1 LQIWGDNLNMKRRA
15 KTKSVKRRKEPKE
28 MKEWNDTI
36 SDLNKY
42 KLSDQE
48 SQQRKAALV
57 SKHREIAR
65 EEWLKKQDEIKQ
77 GKLPKEIQ
85 ELIAPPKKKY
95 TSNSAYISKDPKNSN
110 NRPTTSLS
118 KPDPLLYA
126 GAPSLKPSYTIIR
139 TTHRPASA
147 SINPIQATETYAR
160 TYSSNIA
167 YDSSAFTD
175 LKSLDR
181 LDSAMQQLESAMNK
195 AIDYNPEYINRSYT
209 HHEEDKSEISDSSI
223 FTYSPEGSATPVRP
237 ASPYQPQ
244 FSSILEYK
252 ENSTPPQDYANSHFD
267 AYTPEDKDA
276 GYNPYLIEPKTNSK
290 FDMSTLKGYTL
301 ENTFGKEEYDT
312 DKYIGWLDRDQD
324 RKQVEDESD
333 MKFSNIYTK
342 FLNNTSEY
350 IQSTKSQEKSLPESD
365 VTSSH
370 ADYLAQLLEQ
380 TRKDLEHMQVPS
392 FPAFEVR
399 STDPRQDLL
408 KEIPAELHENYSE
421 DLIGASYR
429 LRPIPK
435 FSSGPVI
442 RGKVPISSLALVDSV
457 KRMPSF
463 RSNM

>member
-1 LQIWGDNLNMKRRA
+1 
-15 KTKSVKRRKEPKE
+15 
-28 MKEWNDTI
+28 
-36 SDLNKY
+36 
-42 KLSDQE
+42 
-48 SQQRKAALV
+48 
-57 SKHREIAR
+57 
-65 EEWLKKQDEIKQ
+65 
-77 GKLPKEIQ
+77 
-85 ELIAPPKKKY
+85 
-95 TSNSAYISKDPKNSN
+95 
-110 NRPTTSLS
+110 
-118 KPDPLLYA
+118 
-126 GAPSLKPSYTIIR
+126 
-139 TTHRPASA
+139 
-147 SINPIQATETYAR
+147 
-160 TYSSNIA
+160 
-167 YDSSAFTD
+167 
-175 LKSLDR
+175 
-181 LDSAMQQLESAMNK
+181 
-195 AIDYNPEYINRSYT
+195 
-209 HHEEDKSEISDSSI
+209 
-223 FTYSPEGSATPVRP
+223 
-237 ASPYQPQ
+237 
-244 FSSILEYK
+244 
-252 ENSTPPQDYANSHFD
+252 
-267 AYTPEDKDA
+267 
-276 GYNPYLIEPKTNSK
+276 
-290 FDMSTLKGYTL
+290 MSTLKGYTL